1 MSIKSLMRE
10 NIVSLDPY
18 RCARDEFEGSAEV
31 YLDANESWRK
41 YVDFDG
47 DINRYPD
54 PRSSLV
60 RRAIEEVLGLPYEK
74 TIVGNGSDEIIDLL
88 FRIFCN
94 PGKDNVLLLGPTY
107 GAYKVFASIN
117 DVKVNVVPLDRNFLP
132 DVAEVKSAIDRY
144 SPKLVFI
151 CSPNNP
157 TGNSIPL
164 ETIRKIAS
172 YNSAITVVDE
182 AYGEFSS
189 ESSAAPLVSENERVV
204 LMKTLSKAWGLAGA
218 RVGICMCSEELH
230 DAMYN
235 VKYPYNL
242 GLPSQMAALKV
253 LANAESVRRG
263 IEYTI
268 EERKR
273 LVSLLE
279 KSSKVVKV
287 FPSDA
292 NFLLVKVTDA
302 DSIYRGLQQKGVI
315 VRNRSR
321 ELNCENCLRIT
332 VGSVEED
339 DRLIAALEEL

>member
-1 MSIKSLMRE
+1 MSVKNLMRA

-18 RCARDEFEGSAEV
+18 RCARDEFEGTAEV

-41 YVDFDG
+41 YIDFPG

-54 PRSSLV
+54 PRSGAV
-60 RRAIEEVLGLPYEK
+60 RRALEEVLGLPYEN
-74 TIVGNGSDEIIDLL
+74 TIVGNGSDEIIDVL
-88 FRIFCN
+88 FRIFCD

-107 GAYKVFASIN
+107 GAYKVFAAIN
-117 DVKVNVVPLDRNFLP
+117 DVKVNVVPLNSEFLP
-132 DVAEVKSAIDRY
+132 DVDAVKRAIDEY
-144 SPKLVFI
+144 APKLVFI

-157 TGNSIPL
+157 TGNAVPL
-164 ETIRKIAS
+164 ETIREIAT

-182 AYGEFSS
+182 AYGDFSTQQS
-189 ESSAAPLVSENERVV
+189 ASSLVLENERVV

-218 RVGICMCSEELH
+218 RVGICMCSAEIH

-242 GLPSQMAALKV
+242 GLPSQLEALKA
-253 LANAESVRRG
+253 LANADAVRAGVR
-263 IEYTI
+263 YTI
-268 EERKR
+268 DERAR
-273 LVSLLE
+273 LASMLE

-287 FPSDA
+287 YPSDA

-302 DSIYRGLQQKGVI
+302 KAIYLGLQKKGVI

>member
-1 MSIKSLMRE
+1 MSVKNLMRE

-41 YVDFDG
+41 YIDFPG
-47 DINRYPD
+47 EINRYPD
-54 PRSSLV
+54 PRSSAV
-60 RRAIEEVLGLPYEK
+60 RKALEEVLGLPYDS

-94 PGKDNVLLLGPTY
+94 PGKDSVLLLGPTY

-117 DVKVNVVPLDRNFLP
+117 DIKVNMIPLDEDFLP
-132 DVAEVKSAIDRY
+132 DVEAVKSAIDRF
-144 SPKLVFI
+144 SPKLLFI
-151 CSPNNP
+151 CTPNNP
-157 TGNSIPL
+157 TGNAVPL
-164 ETIRKIAS
+164 ETIRSIAS

-182 AYGEFSS
+182 AYGDFSR
-189 ESSAAPLVSENERVV
+189 EQSAASLVLENERVV
-204 LMKTLSKAWGLAGA
+204 LMRTLSKAWGLAGA
-218 RVGICMCSEELH
+218 RVGIAMCSSEIH

-242 GLPSQMAALKV
+242 GLPSQLEALKA
-253 LANAESVRRG
+253 LANAESVRAG
-263 IEYTI
+263 VEYTI
-268 EERKR
+268 KERER
-273 LVSLLE
+273 LARLLE
-279 KSSKVVKV
+279 RSSKVVKV
-287 FPSDA
+287 YPSDA
-292 NFLLVKVTDA
+292 NFLLVKVVDA
-302 DSIYRGLQQKGVI
+302 NEIYLGLQKKGVI

-339 DRLIAALEEL
+339 DRLLAALEEL